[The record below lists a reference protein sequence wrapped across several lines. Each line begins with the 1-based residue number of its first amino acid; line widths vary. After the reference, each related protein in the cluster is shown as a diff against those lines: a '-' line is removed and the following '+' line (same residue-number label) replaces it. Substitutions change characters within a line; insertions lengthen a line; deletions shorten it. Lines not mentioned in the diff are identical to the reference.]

1 MAELLNHV
9 KEEMTMDMK
18 RKLLGAVALFAM
30 FAGMEANAQGTSQNI
45 NVQADVPN
53 VCVINGSGT
62 ALSIDFG
69 TVDITGLVD
78 STDVASL
85 TWRCSAGTNVE
96 IRLDAGDTPGS
107 DPATARLLEHGTDP
121 TETLDYLLCQ
131 DAACVTP
138 WGDETTAADVDA
150 VGAGMAAPQNTQI
163 FGVLDAN
170 SGVSAIAGI
179 YTETVVVSLVF

>member
-1 MAELLNHV
+1 ME
-9 KEEMTMDMK
+9 MK

-45 NVQADVPN
+45 NVQADVAD
-53 VCVINGSGT
+53 VCVINGSAT
-62 ALSIDFG
+62 PLSINFG
-69 TVDITGLVD
+69 TVDTTTLVD
-78 STDVASL
+78 STDSATL
-85 TWRCSAGTNVE
+85 TWRCSTGTNVE

-107 DPATARLLEHGTDP
+107 DPATARLLEHSTDP
-121 TETLDYLLCQ
+121 TQTINYLLCQ
-131 DAACVTP
+131 DAGCLTP

-163 FGVLDAN
+163 FGVLDA
-170 SGVSAIAGI
+170 SSAVSNIAGI